1 MRMREECSEVSE
13 VECSPVN
20 ITRYRPEI
28 ETRCETV
35 ISNRTCEVRMISV
48 PEEKCV
54 PRSRTECETQYR
66 DVEENIYKEEC
77 SVKVLNVKILKGLQK
92 NECDSAL

>member
-1 MRMREECSEVSE
+1 MSE

-77 SVKVLNVKILKGLQK
+77 SVKVLNVKILKGFQNNEFSSLIGQSSLQ
-92 NECDSAL
+92 

>member
-1 MRMREECSEVSE
+1 MSE

-77 SVKVLNVKILKGLQK
+77 SVKVLNVKILKGFQD